1 MKLYI
6 VTETN
11 KQDNLLLRSWVCSTK
26 EQAKEC
32 LKKHYDIACTYN
44 RIGGMADPIDC
55 LEHGFFFWTLSDGS
69 KLKYEIRE
77 TQTYAE

>member
-11 KQDNLLLRSWVCSTK
+11 KQDHLLLRSWVCSTK
-26 EQAKEC
+26 EQANEC

-44 RIGGMADPIDC
+44 RIGGVADPIDC
-55 LEHGFFFWTLSDGS
+55 LELGFFFWTLPDGPET
-69 KLKYEIRE
+69 KYEIRE
-77 TQTYAE
+77 TETYAE

>member
-11 KQDNLLLRSWVCSTK
+11 KQDNLLLRSWVCFTK
-26 EQAKEC
+26 EQANEC

-44 RIGGMADPIDC
+44 RIGGVADPTDC

-69 KLKYEIRE
+69 VTKYEIRE
-77 TQTYAE
+77 TKTYAE

>member
-11 KQDNLLLRSWVCSTK
+11 NDNNLLLRSWVCFTK

-32 LKKHYDIACTYN
+32 LKTHYDIACTYN
-44 RIGGMADPIDC
+44 RIAGVDDPTDC
-55 LEHGFFFWTLSDGS
+55 LDNDFFFWKIQNGMTVRYNIQES
-69 KLKYEIRE
+69 K
-77 TQTYAE
+77 TFAE